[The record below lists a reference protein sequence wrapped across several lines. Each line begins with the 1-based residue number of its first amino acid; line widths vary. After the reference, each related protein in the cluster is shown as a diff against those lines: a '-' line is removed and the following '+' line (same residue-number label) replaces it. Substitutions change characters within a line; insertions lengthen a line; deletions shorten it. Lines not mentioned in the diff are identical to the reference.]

1 MDLFT
6 EVYFYTRCHKLKLL
20 KDCSTLPTWVL
31 WISPKDSWPSTLY
44 LATSVWVIR
53 QMPWSKKLD
62 RIYDLEHPLA
72 TCISEFQN
80 MAPLCTSAVTFHGA
94 RFAGSKVE
102 FIWVCSETAIHCSC
116 ITKCWLQIKL
126 SSPSPTKD
134 NHGRT
139 ARSYAETHSKHLHKS
154 EMLKLLPLGFSIAQI
169 DYVSYGVSI
178 SLSHLLVKI
187 LVHNLSL
194 VKFETGGLEIP
205 MQFAKKCEKHF
216 GGGVWT
222 ACIPPQSWIHVASG
236 CVTTGLFCIFLH
248 SREKGAVQ
256 H

>member
-1 MDLFT
+1 M
-6 EVYFYTRCHKLKLL
+6 
-20 KDCSTLPTWVL
+20 
-31 WISPKDSWPSTLY
+31 
-44 LATSVWVIR
+44 
-53 QMPWSKKLD
+53 
-62 RIYDLEHPLA
+62 
-72 TCISEFQN
+72 
-80 MAPLCTSAVTFHGA
+80 
-94 RFAGSKVE
+94 
-102 FIWVCSETAIHCSC
+102 
-116 ITKCWLQIKL
+116 
-126 SSPSPTKD
+126 
-134 NHGRT
+134 
-139 ARSYAETHSKHLHKS
+139 
-154 EMLKLLPLGFSIAQI
+154 
-169 DYVSYGVSI
+169 
-178 SLSHLLVKI
+178 KI